1 MPQNGLMSIEEK
13 NLLSYL
19 MVVIRPT
26 LNNLVIIFILFVYFS
41 YLFIFKLQTREPP
54 GEVLFSRVHSL
65 HSTYQ
70 VPSAYLFD
78 SHRITEILL
87 NIFIFFIWSF

>member
-26 LNNLVIIFILFVYFS
+26 LNNLVIIFILFVYF
-41 YLFIFKLQTREPP
+41 
-54 GEVLFSRVHSL
+54 
-65 HSTYQ
+65 
-70 VPSAYLFD
+70 
-78 SHRITEILL
+78 
-87 NIFIFFIWSF
+87 